1 MSSKKYEE
9 SGYNLKLDLL
19 KISYWLSVS
28 VHKEIFTRAMM
39 FWFGWLYFGFF
50 LQLNFQFV
58 QKNKNKNKEVGY
70 LENVTIEDP
79 IYLM

>member
-39 FWFGWLYFGFF
+39 F
-50 LQLNFQFV
+50 
-58 QKNKNKNKEVGY
+58 
-70 LENVTIEDP
+70 
-79 IYLM
+79 